1 MKTFLT
7 FFILLYLI
15 SCKSALK
22 PTQENLRQEIK
33 SKTATIPVF
42 RGLEDGLY
50 AVLYGKG
57 KYPNYLTDSG
67 ETDGEQE
74 LAFFFYL
81 VKLNKRIILVD
92 SGISSEETR
101 SKYGIQDWVSPD
113 KILLKAGIR
122 PTMITDIILTHFHFD
137 HAGGLDLF
145 RNARIYVHPKEW
157 ELLKKTNWFSNQAK
171 TLYAREKE
179 RKVIFL
185 ESSAELFP
193 NFRIIFTRGH
203 TPGHSAVEWLRAPK
217 NRVLIT
223 GDECYFIEHC
233 IEGTGLPNSAA
244 SSVRNNREFLHYVEL
259 LAEQGTKIFTSHDP
273 IILEQNPEVFPR
285 IFKIY

>member
-1 MKTFLT
+1 MKTVLT
-7 FFILLYLI
+7 FFILLYFI
-15 SCKSALK
+15 SCKSASK
-22 PTQENLRQEIK
+22 PTPENLPREIK
-33 SKTATIPVF
+33 SKTATTSVF
-42 RGLEDGLY
+42 GGLEDGLY

-67 ETDGEQE
+67 EKEGEQE

-81 VKLNKRIILVD
+81 IKQNKRIILVD

-101 SKYGIQDWVSPD
+101 SKYGIQNWISPD

-122 PTMITDIILTHFHFD
+122 PNMVTDIILTHFHFD

-145 RNARIYVHPKEW
+145 HNARIYVRPQEW
-157 ELLKKTNWFSNQAK
+157 ELLKKTNWFVNQAK
-171 TLYAREKE
+171 ILHAKE
-179 RKVIFL
+179 NDRKVIFL
-185 ESSAELFP
+185 QSSVELFP
-193 NFRIIFTRGH
+193 NFRIIFTGGH

-233 IEGTGLPNSAA
+233 IEGTGLPISSA

-259 LAEQGTKIFTSHDP
+259 LAEQGAKIFTFHDP
-273 IILEQNPEVFPR
+273 IILEQNPEIFPR